1 MLQTCSTRE
10 TERLRQSSIQQ
21 SQRLEAAQQ
30 RITDLETQLTKK
42 EHLILEQKKLLENVK
57 NQAKYVLLAYQS
69 ISREV

>member
-1 MLQTCSTRE
+1 MLQMCSTRE
-10 TERLRQSSIQQ
+10 TERLRQNSIQQ

-57 NQAKYVLLAYQS
+57 NQAK
-69 ISREV
+69 